1 MMGDDDVLL
10 TKHLAML
17 QAARL
22 AIVAAI
28 GRLIGDYRPQAMQF
42 ATVALSELFA
52 DILSI
57 SEGVPE
63 VADAINQQLA
73 ESCWRLV
80 PVLRH

>member
-1 MMGDDDVLL
+1 MGDDDVLL
-10 TKHLAML
+10 TRHLAKL

-28 GRLIGDYRPQAMQF
+28 ERMMGDNRPRAVQF
-42 ATVALSELFA
+42 AVVALSELFA

-57 SEGVPE
+57 SAGVPE
-63 VADAINQQLA
+63 VADAINQHLA
-73 ESCWRLV
+73 GSGWRVV